1 MHSAGTGALTVG
13 SASLQFLFYAFAVVL
28 VFNLSRS
35 VAWRQF
41 VLLASSAA
49 FLCFFSHEPFAFLPL
64 AAFLV
69 YGFLSLRLMQAK
81 KTHLYVPLLVLGV
94 VAFMWLKKYAFLP
107 AALFLHHPYLT
118 LGLSYIFFRA
128 LHLIIDARNGDLPR
142 DITLVSYLNYML
154 NFTTLLSGP
163 IQRYEEF
170 AAMQLAPV
178 PLPIN
183 VIVVGEALER
193 IIVGFFKVN
202 VLSLFLSI
210 VRANALNS
218 LNQNGPA
225 SVRILNGAVIAAV
238 YPLYLYCN
246 FSGYI
251 DIVIGI
257 ARFLRIQ
264 LPENFNR
271 PFSSDNFIT
280 FWSRWHITLST
291 WLKTYVYNPLLIVT
305 MRRWPSPAVEPFL
318 GVFAF
323 FVTFF
328 LIGVWHGQTSVF
340 IFFGVL
346 QGLGVSVTKLYQVM
360 MAKWMGRKQYK
371 ELARNGLYNVVS
383 RGLTFT
389 WFTFTL
395 LWFWSNWKQ
404 LGALARTFHP
414 SEIALVWL
422 LIFVGSSVILAL
434 WEAVRARLLAIQ
446 FDGEPLL
453 LSRYVRTAWNTTLV
467 VISIGTITLLN
478 VPPPDIVYK
487 TF

>member
-1 MHSAGTGALTVG
+1 MG
-13 SASLQFLFYAFAVVL
+13 SASVQFLSYAFAVVL
-28 VFNLSRS
+28 VFNLSGS

-41 VLLASSAA
+41 VLLAASVG
-49 FLCFFSHEPFAFLPL
+49 FLGFFSLHPLAFVPL
-64 AAFLV
+64 AAFLA
-69 YGFLSLRLMQAK
+69 YGFASLRLMQAK
-81 KTHLYVPLLVLGV
+81 KTNLYAPLLILGI

-107 AALFLHHPYLT
+107 GALFLHHPYLT

-128 LHLIIDARNGDLPR
+128 LHLIIDARNGDLPPN
-142 DITLVSYLNYML
+142 ISLVSYLNYML

-163 IQRYEEF
+163 IQRYEDF
-170 AAMQLAPV
+170 AAMQLAPI
-178 PLPIN
+178 PLPLN
-183 VIVVGEALER
+183 VIVAGEALER

-202 VLSLFLSI
+202 VLSLFLSM
-210 VRANALNS
+210 VQTSALTS
-218 LNQNGPA
+218 LAPEGPA
-225 SVRILNGAVIAAV
+225 SVRILNGMLIAAV

-251 DIVIGI
+251 DIVVGI
-257 ARFLRIQ
+257 ARLLRIQ

-271 PFSSDNFIT
+271 PFASDNFIT

-346 QGLGVSVTKLYQVM
+346 QGLGVSVTKLYQVL
-360 MAKWMGRKQYK
+360 MAQWIGRKQYK
-371 ELARNGLYNVVS
+371 ELARNGLYNIAT

-389 WFTFTL
+389 WFAFTL

-404 LGALARTFHP
+404 LGALARSFHP
-414 SEIALVWL
+414 HEIALVWL
-422 LIFVGSSVILAL
+422 LIFLGSSVVLAI
-434 WEAVRARLLAIQ
+434 WEAMREWLLAFQ
-446 FDGEPLL
+446 FEGQPLL
-453 LSRYVRTAWNTTLV
+453 LSRYVRTAWNTMLV
-467 VISIGTITLLN
+467 IISIGTITLLN
-478 VPPPDIVYK
+478 APPPDIVYK

>member
-1 MHSAGTGALTVG
+1 VG
-13 SASLQFLFYAFAVVL
+13 SASLQFLAYACAVVL
-28 VFNLSRS
+28 VFNFNRS

-41 VLLASSAA
+41 ILLGASVG
-49 FLCFFSHEPFAFLPL
+49 FLGFFSLQPPAFVPL
-64 AAFLV
+64 AAFLA
-69 YGFLSLRLMQAK
+69 YGFVSLRLMQAK
-81 KTHLYVPLLVLGV
+81 KTNLYAPLLLLGI
-94 VAFMWLKKYAFLP
+94 VAFMWLKKYAFIP

-128 LHLIIDARNGDLPR
+128 LHLIIDARNGDLPPN
-142 DITLVSYLNYML
+142 ISLVSYLNYML

-163 IQRYEEF
+163 IQRYEDF

-178 PLPIN
+178 PLPLD
-183 VIVVGEALER
+183 VIVAGEALER

-202 VLSLFLSI
+202 VLSLFLSMI
-210 VRANALNS
+210 RTSALAS
-218 LNQNGPA
+218 LTPDGPA
-225 SVRILNGAVIAAV
+225 TTRILNGVIIAAI

-257 ARFLRIQ
+257 ARFLRIE

-280 FWSRWHITLST
+280 FWGRWHITLSA

-323 FVTFF
+323 FATFF

-346 QGLGVSVTKLYQVM
+346 QGLGVSVTKLYQVLI
-360 MAKWMGRKQYK
+360 AKWIGRKQYK
-371 ELARNGLYNVVS
+371 ELARNGLYTVAT

-389 WFTFTL
+389 WFAFTL

-404 LGALARTFHP
+404 LGGLTRSFHRG
-414 SEIALVWL
+414 EIALVWL
-422 LIFVGSSVILAL
+422 LIFAGASVILAI
-434 WEAVRARLLAIQ
+434 WEAVREWLLAFQ
-446 FDGEPLL
+446 FEGQPFL

-478 VPPPDIVYK
+478 APPPDIVYK

>member
-1 MHSAGTGALTVG
+1 VG
-13 SASLQFLFYAFAVVL
+13 SASPQFLAYAFAVIL
-28 VFNLSRS
+28 VFNISRS

-41 VLLASSAA
+41 ALLAASVG
-49 FLCFFSHEPFAFLPL
+49 FLGFFSLQPLAFLPL
-64 AAFLV
+64 AAFLA
-69 YGFLSLRLMQAK
+69 YGFASMRLMQAK
-81 KTHLYVPLLVLGV
+81 KANLYAPLLLLGIA
-94 VAFMWLKKYAFLP
+94 AFMWLKKYSFIP
-107 AALFLHHPYLT
+107 AVLFLHHPYLT

-142 DITLVSYLNYML
+142 DISLVSYLNYML
-154 NFTTLLSGP
+154 NFTTLVSGP
-163 IQRYEEF
+163 IQRYEDF

-178 PLPIN
+178 PLPLN
-183 VIVVGEALER
+183 LLVAGAALER

-202 VLSLFLSI
+202 VLSLFLSMI
-210 VRANALNS
+210 QASALNS
-218 LNQNGPA
+218 LNDIGPA
-225 SVRILNGAVIAAV
+225 GARVLNGVIIAAI
-238 YPLYLYCN
+238 YPFYLYCN

-271 PFSSDNFIT
+271 PFASDNFIT

-291 WLKTYVYNPLLIVT
+291 WLKTYVYNPLLILT
-305 MRRWPSPAVEPFL
+305 MRRWPSPAAEPFL
-318 GVFAF
+318 GVMAF

-346 QGLGVSVTKLYQVM
+346 QGLGMSVTKLYQVL
-360 MAKWMGRKQYK
+360 MAKWMGRKRYR
-371 ELARNGLYNVVS
+371 ELARNGLYNVAT

-389 WFTFTL
+389 WYAFTS

-404 LGALARTFHP
+404 LHALARTFHP
-414 SEIALVWL
+414 GEIALVWL

-434 WEAVRARLLAIQ
+434 WEAMRDWLLTFQ
-446 FDGEPLL
+446 FQGQPLL
-453 LSRYVRTAWNTTLV
+453 LSRYIRTAANTALV
-467 VISIGTITLLN
+467 VISMGTMTLLN
-478 VPPPDIVYK
+478 APPPDIVYK
-487 TF
+487 VF